1 MTEAEIQAIVG
12 FIRQWESTAP
22 EVAVPARGG
31 GGGPPWMRNNTTTTT
46 NSTTQQSTGQG
57 TQSGTGQGQGKGQ
70 GQGTGTPWWQ
80 AFDWRILLLIFG
92 ALSISFTLIFMGFE
106 SLRNFPKKK

>member
-1 MTEAEIQAIVG
+1 
-12 FIRQWESTAP
+12 
-22 EVAVPARGG
+22 
-31 GGGPPWMRNNTTTTT
+31 MRNNTTTTT

-57 TQSGTGQGQGKGQ
+57 TQSGTGQGQGKGQGQ

-106 SLRNFPKKK
+106 SLRKTQKK